1 MKGKTHAGVGIAVFL
16 SIYSRLPGNFSYFG
30 LLVVFISSLLP
41 DIDHPKSIFNK
52 YILFFKNKTSKI
64 AFYSCSG
71 VLVFW
76 YDYLY
81 TREPALKALA
91 IMLIVIAISSH
102 RNGLTHSLFGMII
115 FAFIAGYLGNMYNI
129 HYIVYYLF
137 IGYGSHILCDMAT
150 NRGVPLLY
158 PFSKKKF
165 KFPVTYKSNSK
176 IATLIETILT
186 TLVLIF
192 TIYKLP
198 IIFPK

>member
-16 SIYSRLPGNFSYFG
+16 SIYSRLPGNFSYLG

-52 YILFFKNKTSKI
+52 YILLFKNKASKI

-115 FAFIAGYLGNMYNI
+115 FSLVMVVIFYVIW
-129 HYIVYYLF
+129 
-137 IGYGSHILCDMAT
+137 
-150 NRGVPLLY
+150 P
-158 PFSKKKF
+158 
-165 KFPVTYKSNSK
+165 
-176 IATLIETILT
+176 LIEGFHFYIPLAKKN
-186 TLVLIF
+186 LNFL
-192 TIYKLP
+192 
-198 IIFPK
+198 